1 MVGPTLIMDSAGDVW
16 KQRLNGNYD
25 CLITDYDDNAY
36 KDRSL
41 DDLHNEFGPLATV
54 VKGDKLAE
62 PVLSNG
68 QQVNCELSSP
78 VVYGKVESY
87 AVAEK
92 YYNVLIRVPRERVR
106 QA

>member
-1 MVGPTLIMDSAGDVW
+1 MDGPTLIMDCAGDVW
-16 KQRLNGNYD
+16 RQRPNGNYD
-25 CLITDYDDNAY
+25 CLLTDYDNVY

-41 DDLHNEFGPLATV
+41 EDLHNEFGPLATV
-54 VKGDKLAE
+54 VKGDKLVE

-68 QQVNCELSSP
+68 QQVNCELASP

-87 AVAEK
+87 DNDK
-92 YYNVLIRVPRERVR
+92 LFYNVLIRVPRERVR